1 MRSAFAL
8 RINSGKNIFMFAPL
22 ENLRIFQRG
31 FFKRGGVAGNFPAM
45 PKVTPSGSLRSPAP
59 PRGRLCAMPK
69 TFPPLPKAVPL
80 GKVASPQAMTEG
92 ESPQRRAFA
101 ESGAANAAALHD
113 PTCEKGIQK
122 RPQAFLNP
130 ELKIIFPLK
139 MARAQQR
146 RPPPAVE
153 TGRSCWGSGQ
163 RDARAAQGT
172 MRMLGAATR

>member
-1 MRSAFAL
+1 
-8 RINSGKNIFMFAPL
+8 MFATL
-22 ENLRIFQRG
+22 ENLRIFQSC

>member
-1 MRSAFAL
+1 
-8 RINSGKNIFMFAPL
+8 
-22 ENLRIFQRG
+22 
-31 FFKRGGVAGNFPAM
+31 
-45 PKVTPSGSLRSPAP
+45 
-59 PRGRLCAMPK
+59 MPK